1 MDVAPHET
9 KILDIERD
17 VLGRERSA
25 MSRFGAISIE
35 HNGAPGALLARAM
48 ALETSLGYSLPI

>member
-1 MDVAPHET
+1 
-9 KILDIERD
+9 
-17 VLGRERSA
+17 

-48 ALETSLGYSLPI
+48 ALETSLGYSLPISFAELVLTMRVRIAVAIVSTTGG